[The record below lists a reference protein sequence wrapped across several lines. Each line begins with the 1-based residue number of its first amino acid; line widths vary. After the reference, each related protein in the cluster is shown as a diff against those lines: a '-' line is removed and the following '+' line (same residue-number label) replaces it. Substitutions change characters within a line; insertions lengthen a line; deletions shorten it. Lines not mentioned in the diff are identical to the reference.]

1 MVGGINVDFVKVTS
15 AVGFMGADA
24 TMETVTLQESDKG
37 KGAGEPEARFMG
49 ADALMETITLQQS
62 EQGAGVPVTN
72 VQVAIEPSSG
82 ADITNIVK
90 ESDWWDT
97 MLGVDGV
104 DLTLLPGADL
114 VVASQIGVEEEGTP
128 ASVQPGTPL
137 HGFLVQ
143 VQRY

>member
-1 MVGGINVDFVKVTS
+1 MVPVVNVEQVDSVI
-15 AVGFMGADA
+15 GFMGADA
-24 TMETVTLQESDKG
+24 TMETATLQESDKD

-62 EQGAGVPVTN
+62 DQGAGVPVTN

-82 ADITNIVK
+82 AAITNIIK

-104 DLTLLPGADL
+104 DLTVCISDP
-114 VVASQIGVEEEGTP
+114 VTPSQLGVEEGAP
-128 ASVQPGTPL
+128 ASGRPGTPPSW
-137 HGFLVQ
+137 FPVQ